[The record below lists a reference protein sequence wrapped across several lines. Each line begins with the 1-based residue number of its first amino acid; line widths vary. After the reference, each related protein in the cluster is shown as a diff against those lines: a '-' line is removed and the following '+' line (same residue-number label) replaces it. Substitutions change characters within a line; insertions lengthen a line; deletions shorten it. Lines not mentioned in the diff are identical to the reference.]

1 MLIPEIMRPRL
12 RPIYTWLVCLS
23 ISGAVASTFVLAVSF
38 KGSPQRHRPAQER
51 VVDTPLFE
59 SELHPQEIMR
69 FSENQM
75 LLTISSGTTH
85 ITGDL
90 IIDGRII
97 QSRARD

>member
-1 MLIPEIMRPRL
+1 
-12 RPIYTWLVCLS
+12 
-23 ISGAVASTFVLAVSF
+23 
-38 KGSPQRHRPAQER
+38 
-51 VVDTPLFE
+51 
-59 SELHPQEIMR
+59 MR